1 MLSVVPLSK
10 YCELS
15 GENVRAVQ
23 ARITKGVWVEGKHV
37 HKVKNVKERF
47 VDIKEIEKWV
57 RNGGGFRAA

>member
-23 ARITKGVWVEGKHV
+23 ARITKGVWVEGTHV
-37 HKVKNVKERF
+37 YKVKNVKERF
-47 VDIKEIEKWV
+47 VDLREVEEWV